1 MTKLVLTHEG
11 VNLRTY
17 ELDKDELTIGRKTDN
32 DIQLDDAAVSSSHAV
47 IRVSESDYLEGHK
60 DVTLEDLGSTNGT
73 FVNGMN
79 TQKILLKHGD
89 VIRIGKHQF
98 TFDSGQV
105 ADLAATAIYIP
116 EN

>member
-47 IRVSESDYLEGHK
+47 IRVSESD
-60 DVTLEDLGSTNGT
+60 
-73 FVNGMN
+73 
-79 TQKILLKHGD
+79 
-89 VIRIGKHQF
+89 
-98 TFDSGQV
+98 
-105 ADLAATAIYIP
+105 
-116 EN
+116 